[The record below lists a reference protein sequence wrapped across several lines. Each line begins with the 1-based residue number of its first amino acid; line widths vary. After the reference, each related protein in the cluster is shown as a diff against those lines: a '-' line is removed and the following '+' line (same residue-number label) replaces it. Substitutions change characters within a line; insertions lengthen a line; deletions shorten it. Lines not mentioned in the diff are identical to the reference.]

1 MNVRGVKE
9 REPVN
14 IGVLLAGGV
23 ARRMGGDKRGLRLGE
38 RTLLDRNLAF
48 LQELFPTVAVSL
60 REGQGVELPLG
71 SLTEVIVDRYESSPL
86 AGIAT
91 ALEYF
96 EAPIFVLAVDIA
108 FPDEAAVT
116 EVLEAYR
123 GADIV
128 VPIVDDKLE
137 PLHAVYSPRC
147 LPAMRR
153 LLERGRHRVLDIFPD
168 VRTVTVPFPTVEPFW
183 NVNTPEE
190 YERARRRLETAAGRA
205 DVDATQT
212 VGMKSVP
219 QWRDEHAVRSR
230 QPALVAVV
238 GKSDSGK
245 TTLIEGLIPEL
256 KRLGL
261 RVGTVKHDVHGF
273 DVDVPGKDSW
283 RHGRAGADAYVVSS
297 PEKLAYIGKVADELA
312 LEEIAR
318 RFFAG
323 FDIVVAEG
331 YKESA
336 PHKVEIFRRA
346 AGHDTPLCGPG
357 EALALVTDADMEHER
372 RFTLGE
378 EARLARF
385 LAERLDE
392 LRRY

>member
-1 MNVRGVKE
+1 MTLRGVYE
-9 REPVN
+9 REPVT
-14 IGVLLAGGV
+14 IGVLLAGGM
-23 ARRMGGDKRGLRLGE
+23 ARRMGRDKRSLRLGDQN
-38 RTLLDRNLAF
+38 LLERNLGF
-48 LQELFPTVAVSL
+48 LQGLFPTVAVSL

-71 SLTEVIVDRYESSPL
+71 GLAEVIVDRYESSPL

-91 ALEYF
+91 ALEHF

-108 FPDEAAVT
+108 FPNERAVADVIET
-116 EVLEAYR
+116 YR
-123 GADIV
+123 GADVV
-128 VPIVDDKLE
+128 VPIVEDKLE

-153 LLERGRHRVLDIFPD
+153 LLGRGRHRVLDIFPD
-168 VRTVTVPFPTVEPFW
+168 VRVVTVPFPTVEPFW
-183 NVNTPEE
+183 NVNTPED
-190 YERARRRLETAAGRA
+190 YERARRRMEEGRA
-205 DVDATQT
+205 ELDVPQT
-212 VGMKSVP
+212 VGMK
-219 QWRDEHAVRSR
+219 AVRPLHDERVPGSR

-245 TTLIEGLIPEL
+245 TSLIEGLIPEL

-261 RVGTVKHDVHGF
+261 RVGAVKHDVHGF

-297 PEKLAYIGKVADELA
+297 PEKLAYVGKVADELA

-323 FDIVVAEG
+323 CDIVVAEG
-331 YKESA
+331 YKDTS
-336 PHKVEIFRRA
+336 PHKVEIFRRE
-346 AGHDTPLCGPG
+346 AGHETPLCGPG
-357 EALALVTDADMEHER
+357 ETLALVTDTDLQHEQ

>member
-1 MNVRGVKE
+1 MSE
-9 REPVN
+9 RDPVTV
-14 IGVLLAGGV
+14 GVLLAGGV
-23 ARRMGGDKRGLRLGE
+23 ARRMGSDKRGLRLGD
-38 RTLLDRNLAF
+38 RTLLERNLGF
-48 LQELFPTVAVSL
+48 LQNLFPTVAVSL
-60 REGQGVELPLG
+60 REGQGVELPMG

-91 ALEYF
+91 ALERF
-96 EAPIFVLAVDIA
+96 ETPIFVLAADIA
-108 FPDEAAVT
+108 FPDEGAVT
-116 EVLEAYR
+116 EVLDAYR

-153 LLERGRHRVLDIFPD
+153 LLARGRHRVLDIFPD

-190 YERARRRLETAAGRA
+190 YERARQRLAEAAA
-205 DVDATQT
+205 HAALDTPQT
-212 VGMKSVP
+212 VGMKAVP
-219 QWRDEHAVRSR
+219 TGDERAAHWN

-245 TTLIEGLIPEL
+245 TTLIESLIPEL

-261 RVGTVKHDVHGF
+261 HVGAVKHDVHGF
-273 DVDVPGKDSW
+273 DIDVPGKDSW

-297 PEKLAYIGKVADELA
+297 PEKLAYVGNVEQEVSLQ
-312 LEEIAR
+312 EIAR

-331 YKESA
+331 YKDSS

-346 AGHDTPLCGPG
+346 AGHDVPLCAPS
-357 EALALVTDADMEHER
+357 EAIALMTDADLQHEQ
-372 RFTLGE
+372 RFALGE

-385 LAERLDE
+385 LAERLAE

>member
-1 MNVRGVKE
+1 MTLRGISE
-9 REPVN
+9 REPVTV
-14 IGVLLAGGV
+14 GVLLAGGV
-23 ARRMGGDKRGLRLGE
+23 ARRMGSDKRGLRLGD
-38 RTLLDRNLAF
+38 RTLLERNLGF
-48 LQELFPTVAVSL
+48 LQNLFPTVAVSL

-91 ALEYF
+91 ALERF
-96 EAPIFVLAVDIA
+96 ETPIFVLAVDIA
-108 FPDEAAVT
+108 FPDEGAVT
-116 EVLEAYR
+116 EVLDAYR

-153 LLERGRHRVLDIFPD
+153 LLARGRHRVLDIFPD

-190 YERARRRLETAAGRA
+190 YERARQRLAEARARA
-205 DVDATQT
+205 DLDTPQT
-212 VGMKSVP
+212 VGMKAVP
-219 QWRDEHAVRSR
+219 TGDERAARST

-245 TTLIEGLIPEL
+245 TILIERLIPEL

-261 RVGTVKHDVHGF
+261 HVGAVKHDVHGF
-273 DVDVPGKDSW
+273 DIDVPGKDSW

-297 PEKLAYIGKVADELA
+297 PEKLAYVGQVEQELP
-312 LEEIAR
+312 LQEIAR

-331 YKESA
+331 YKDSS

-346 AGHDTPLCGPG
+346 AGHDAPLCAPS
-357 EALALVTDADMEHER
+357 EAIALMTDADLQHEQ
-372 RFTLGE
+372 RFALG
-378 EARLARF
+378 
-385 LAERLDE
+385 E
-392 LRRY
+392 LRRD

>member
-1 MNVRGVKE
+1 MT
-9 REPVN
+9 

-23 ARRMGGDKRGLRLGE
+23 ARRMGSDKRSLRLGE
-38 RTLLDRNLAF
+38 RTLVERNLGF
-48 LQELFPTVAVSL
+48 LQQLFPTVAVSL

-91 ALEYF
+91 ALEHF
-96 EAPIFVLAVDIA
+96 EAPIFVLAADIA
-108 FPDEAAVT
+108 FPDERAVT

-153 LLERGRHRVLDIFPD
+153 LLARGRHRVLDIYPD
-168 VRTVTVPFPTVEPFW
+168 MRTVTVPFPTVDHFW
-183 NVNTPEE
+183 NVNTPED
-190 YERARRRLETAAGRA
+190 YERARRRLQEDAGHTRIG
-205 DVDATQT
+205 VPQT
-212 VGMKSVP
+212 VGMKAVP
-219 QWRDEHAVRSR
+219 PQHDERAARAA

-245 TTLIEGLIPEL
+245 TTLIEGLVPEL

-273 DVDVPGKDSW
+273 DIDVPGKDSW

-297 PEKLAYIGKVADELA
+297 PEKLAYVATVEDELA

-331 YKESA
+331 YKDSS
-336 PHKVEIFRRA
+336 PHMVEIFRRA
-346 AGHDTPLCGPG
+346 AGHDEPLCAPG
-357 EALALVTDADMEHER
+357 EAFALVTDTDVLHER
-372 RFTLGE
+372 RFALGE
-378 EARLARF
+378 EARLARL
-385 LAERLDE
+385 LAERLDD